1 MPFAAVAGAAL
12 GVGGALIA
20 SSNTADAT
28 KSAAQTQAN
37 ASKDATAVEQAQF
50 NKTQANLAP
59 FVGAGTNALTQLQQL
74 PGAPAFAPPTF
85 GAGFQQSPGYNFQM
99 QQGIGAIQN
108 SAAAH
113 GGVVSGN
120 TLKALNQ
127 FGQGVAN
134 QDYYNYGNT
143 QQANYLNDYAAQAQQ
158 QQQRFNNLQTIAGS
172 GQNAAAGLGALG
184 ASTASQIGGNI
195 QGAANAN
202 SAATVAGAQNSNNL
216 INSLLAQFNGS
227 SVQSAFS
234 SMFGPSTVSADPSM
248 LGNVGSGAINGGNTF
263 NGFSAGPV

>member
-1 MPFAAVAGAAL
+1 MPFAAVAGAVI
-12 GVGGALIA
+12 GGGAALLA
-20 SSNTADAT
+20 SSNTSDAT
-28 KSAAQTQAN
+28 KSAANTQASAAN
-37 ASKDATAVEQAQF
+37 NATAVEQAQF
-50 NKTQANLAP
+50 NQTQQNLAP
-59 FVGAGTNALTQLQQL
+59 FVGAGTNALGQLQSL

-85 GAGFQQSPGYNFQM
+85 GAGFQQSPGYNFQL

-113 GGVVSGN
+113 GGVVGGN

-143 QQANYLNDYAAQAQQ
+143 QQANYLNDYAAQAQAQ
-158 QQQRFNNLQTIAGS
+158 QQKFNNLQTIAGS

-184 ASTASQIGGNI
+184 ASTANQIGGNI

-216 INSLLAQFNGS
+216 INSLLSQFSGS
-227 SVQSAFS
+227 QLQNAFG
-234 SMFGPSTVSADPSM
+234 SMFGTSGGAPPAFQSTSTGLA
-248 LGNVGSGAINGGNTF
+248 
-263 NGFSAGPV
+263 AGPV